1 MKLSS
6 SKSMGDIHSLL
17 EADDWDIE
25 IGLSV
30 LTVVKI
36 HYSCRAMKEKHLN
49 FKNLLK
55 RKLVRPMS

>member
-1 MKLSS
+1 
-6 SKSMGDIHSLL
+6 MGDIHSLL